1 MAMAESCAW
10 PAPPIS
16 CRGSIWLAMFELQ
29 PHLVGTLLE
38 LRPLTPEDWP
48 ALSRTASDPLIW
60 EVHPVSDR
68 WKPEVFREF
77 FDYGL
82 ASGGA
87 FVVIDRAN
95 GAIIGSSRYSNYK
108 PADSEI
114 EIGSTFLA
122 RSHWG
127 GVYHGEMKRLMLD
140 HAFQFVETVVFR
152 IGATNVRSRRA
163 IEKIGGGL
171 TERIEI
177 IHFHGRSIEHVVYAI
192 RRPGNS

>member
-1 MAMAESCAW
+1 
-10 PAPPIS
+10 
-16 CRGSIWLAMFELQ
+16 MFDLQ
-29 PHLVGTLLE
+29 PRLIGDLLE
-38 LRPLTPEDWP
+38 LRPLAPDDWP
-48 ALSRTASDPLIW
+48 ALSGAAADPLIW

-68 WKPEVFREF
+68 WKPEVFRDF
-77 FDYGL
+77 FDQGL

-127 GVYHGEMKRLMLD
+127 GVYNREMKRLMLD
-140 HAFQFVETVVFR
+140 HAFRFVETVVFR
-152 IGATNVRSRRA
+152 IGTANLRSRRA
-163 IEKIGGGL
+163 VEKIGGVL
-171 TERIEI
+171 TDRREI
-177 IHFHGRSIEHVVYAI
+177 VNLHGHVIEHVVYAI
-192 RRPGNS
+192 RPAGNFVMPGDPKV